1 MTAIGRS
8 CGYQTFHLFGLEYLP
23 LLTKTSTIIFEII
36 LVQAAMLYMALKQ
49 NNKMW
54 KVVFG
59 SGAKRRSGGLKSV
72 LVVKSLTGT
81 LQPLIDDFW
90 RPATPLA
97 DIR

>member
-1 MTAIGRS
+1 
-8 CGYQTFHLFGLEYLP
+8 
-23 LLTKTSTIIFEII
+23 
-36 LVQAAMLYMALKQ
+36 MLYMALKQ

-59 SGAKRRSGGLKSV
+59 NGTKRRSGGLKSV

-81 LQPLIDDFW
+81 LPPLSGGIW

-97 DIR
+97 DVQNSYINFCLRH

>member
-8 CGYQTFHLFGLEYLP
+8 CGYQTIHLFGLEYPP

-49 NNKMW
+49 NNKTW

-59 SGAKRRSGGLKSV
+59 NGARRRSGGLKSV
-72 LVVKSLTGT
+72 LVKVSYGHFAA
-81 LQPLIDDFW
+81 PD
-90 RPATPLA
+90 R
-97 DIR
+97 